1 MNIMF
6 TWNFDIGHPAPTKS
20 TWPQFICALSV
31 HLLACPSLTTPKTST
46 FTPVIVLILFW
57 DTKHD
62 SEHFVIIYANL
73 VGSCF
78 DFFSRFFFYHW
89 MEFVLDL
96 GVERRKWGQDEQIL
110 KIWRNSYTN
119 KWLKTKQD
127 YYVWWLTFLSR
138 LC

>member
-1 MNIMF
+1 MKFWYRSPRSNKINMAAVYLCPLCSPFGLSEFDHTKDINIYPSHITNIILGHETWLGTFCNNLCQFSWVMF
-6 TWNFDIGHPAPTKS
+6 WF
-20 TWPQFICALSV
+20 F
-31 HLLACPSLTTPKTST
+31 LA
-46 FTPVIVLILFW
+46 I
-57 DTKHD
+57 
-62 SEHFVIIYANL
+62 
-73 VGSCF
+73 
-78 DFFSRFFFYHW
+78 FFYHW

-110 KIWRNSYTN
+110 KIWRKSYTN